1 MNKFFQMIEDVKLVY
16 AKYIKVYKV
25 DLFILHVLL

>member
-16 AKYIKVYKV
+16 VKYIKVYKV
-25 DLFILHVLL
+25 DLFILHELL